1 MTARRITH
9 SEKSNIEFL
18 MAQIT
23 CPKCGGAADVAVG
36 TPYCAQCGWNREA
49 AVRKLTRIT
58 WLLPALIVV
67 FDLIGIVG
75 LGFVKHN
82 WSGAI
87 LFATLPTLLLG
98 FVYAGAKQGLTKLR
112 APQGTASSS
121 GGDAASFVRTADASI
136 NPEKSKQYAFLVSL
150 PPPRPVRLGPR
161 GKVMLTVVLLVVFF
175 LDAFL
180 IWSLYGVWQ
189 GTRSFA
195 DFHGPQIFLACLTA
209 LIASVPFFV
218 RRGMVRHKNLM
229 ENEAVAMARVT
240 GQKTLKS
247 NSIITYEFE
256 DADGKTISESGP
268 DLTRSLYE
276 GMTVPVFY
284 DAQNSK
290 RQVAACAS
298 FFEIVNPREG

>member
-1 MTARRITH
+1 
-9 SEKSNIEFL
+9 
-18 MAQIT
+18 MAQLR
-23 CPKCGGAADVAVG
+23 CPKCGAAAEIAVG
-36 TPYCAQCGWNREA
+36 TPYCVKCGWNREA

-67 FDLIGIVG
+67 FDLIGIIG
-75 LGFVKHN
+75 LGFVMHN

-87 LFATLPTLLLG
+87 LFAALPTLLLG
-98 FVYAGAKQGLTKLR
+98 FVYAGAKQGLTKLNM
-112 APQGTASSS
+112 PQGTASSS
-121 GGDAASFVRTADASI
+121 RGDAASLATVARTSVSRK
-136 NPEKSKQYAFLVSL
+136 KSQQYDFLVSL

-180 IWSLYGVWQ
+180 VWSLYGLWY

-195 DFHGPQIFLACLTA
+195 DFHGPQIFLVCLTV
-209 LIASVPFFV
+209 LIACVPFFV
-218 RRGMVRHKNLM
+218 RRGIVRHRDLM
-229 ENEAVAMARVT
+229 ENGAVAMARVT
-240 GQKTLKS
+240 GQRTLKS

-276 GMTVPVFY
+276 GMTVPVFC
-284 DAQNSK
+284 DPHNPK

-298 FFEIVNPREG
+298 FFEIVPPGAI

>member
-1 MTARRITH
+1 
-9 SEKSNIEFL
+9 

-23 CPKCGGAADVAVG
+23 CPKCGAAADVAVG
-36 TPYCAQCGWNREA
+36 TPYCAKCGWNREA
-49 AVRKLTRIT
+49 AVRKLTRVT

-67 FDLIGIVG
+67 FDLMGIVG
-75 LGFVKHN
+75 LGFMKHD

-98 FVYAGAKQGLTKLR
+98 FVYAGAKRGLVKLR
-112 APQGTASSS
+112 APHEAANP
-121 GGDAASFVRTADASI
+121 GGDAGDFAKTASASV
-136 NPEKSKQYAFLVSL
+136 NAEKSQQYDFMVSL

-180 IWSLYGVWQ
+180 IWSLYGVWYGAQ
-189 GTRSFA
+189 SFA
-195 DFHGPQIFLACLTA
+195 DFHGPQIFLACLTV
-209 LIASVPFFV
+209 LIACVPFFV
-218 RRGMVRHKNLM
+218 RRGIVRHQKLM
-229 ENEAVAMARVT
+229 ENGAVAMARVT
-240 GQKTLKS
+240 GQRTLKS

-256 DADGKTISESGP
+256 DANGQTISESGP

-284 DAQNSK
+284 DAQNPK

-298 FFEIVNPREG
+298 FFEIVNPGAQ

>member
-1 MTARRITH
+1 
-9 SEKSNIEFL
+9 

-23 CPKCGGAADVAVG
+23 CPKCGAAADVAVG
-36 TPYCAQCGWNREA
+36 TPYCAKCGWNREA

-67 FDLIGIVG
+67 FDLIGIIG
-75 LGFVKHN
+75 LGFVKHD

-112 APQGTASSS
+112 APHEASNPAGDAGDFAKTAS
-121 GGDAASFVRTADASI
+121 ASVHQ
-136 NPEKSKQYAFLVSL
+136 EKSQQYNFMVSL

-180 IWSLYGVWQ
+180 IWSLYGLWY

-195 DFHGPQIFLACLTA
+195 DFHGPQIFLACLTV
-209 LIASVPFFV
+209 LIACVPFFV
-218 RRGMVRHKNLM
+218 RVRMVRDQNLM
-229 ENEAVAMARVT
+229 ENGAVAMARVT
-240 GQKTLKS
+240 GQQTLKN
-247 NSIITYEFE
+247 NSVITYEFE
-256 DADGKTISESGP
+256 DANGKTISESGP

-284 DAQNSK
+284 DAQNPK

-298 FFEIVNPREG
+298 FFEIVNPGSE

>member
-1 MTARRITH
+1 
-9 SEKSNIEFL
+9 
-18 MAQIT
+18 MAQIA
-23 CPKCGGAADVAVG
+23 CPKCGAAADVAVG
-36 TPYCAQCGWNREA
+36 TPYCAKCGWNREA

-58 WLLPALIVV
+58 WLLPALVVV
-67 FDLIGIVG
+67 FDVIGIIG

-98 FVYAGAKQGLTKLR
+98 FVYAGARQGLTKLKM
-112 APQGTASSS
+112 PQGTTDR
-121 GGDAASFVRTADASI
+121 GGDATSFATAANTSAAQG
-136 NPEKSKQYAFLVSL
+136 NSQQYDFLVSL
-150 PPPRPVRLGPR
+150 PPPRPVRLGAR
-161 GKVMLTVVLLVVFF
+161 GKIMLTVVLLVVFV

-180 IWSLYGVWQ
+180 IWSLYGLWY

-209 LIASVPFFV
+209 LIACVPFFV

-229 ENEAVAMARVT
+229 ENGAVAMAHVT
-240 GQKTLKS
+240 DQKTLKS

-256 DADGKTISESGP
+256 DANGKTLSESGP

-284 DAQNSK
+284 DAQDSK
-290 RQVAACAS
+290 RQVVACAS
-298 FFEIVNPREG
+298 FFEIANPGEQ

>member
-1 MTARRITH
+1 
-9 SEKSNIEFL
+9 
-18 MAQIT
+18 MAQIA
-23 CPKCGGAADVAVG
+23 CPKCGAAADVAVG
-36 TPYCAQCGWNREA
+36 TPYCAKCGWNREA

-67 FDLIGIVG
+67 FDLIGIIG
-75 LGFVKHN
+75 LGFVKHK

-98 FVYAGAKQGLTKLR
+98 FVYAGAKQGLAKLKM
-112 APQGTASSS
+112 PQGTTDR
-121 GGDAASFVRTADASI
+121 GGDAASFAVAANTSVNR
-136 NPEKSKQYAFLVSL
+136 EKSQQYDFMVSL

-161 GKVMLTVVLLVVFF
+161 GKIMLTVVLLVVFF

-180 IWSLYGVWQ
+180 IWSLYGVWY

-195 DFHGPQIFLACLTA
+195 DFHGPQIFLACLTV
-209 LIASVPFFV
+209 LIACVPFFV

-229 ENEAVAMARVT
+229 ENGAVAMAHVT
-240 GQKTLKS
+240 GQKNLKN

-256 DADGKTISESGP
+256 DANGKTISESGP

-284 DAQNSK
+284 DEQDARRN
-290 RQVAACAS
+290 VAACAS
-298 FFEIVNPREG
+298 FFEIANPSGR

>member
-1 MTARRITH
+1 
-9 SEKSNIEFL
+9 

-23 CPKCGGAADVAVG
+23 CPKCESAADVAVG
-36 TPYCAQCGWNREA
+36 TPYCAKCGWNREA

-112 APQGTASSS
+112 APQGTTNR
-121 GGDAASFVRTADASI
+121 GGDAASFATAASTSVSR
-136 NPEKSKQYAFLVSL
+136 EKSQRYDFLVSL
-150 PPPRPVRLGPR
+150 PAPRSVRLGPR

-180 IWSLYGVWQ
+180 IWSLYGLWY

-195 DFHGPQIFLACLTA
+195 DFHGPQIFLACLTV
-209 LIASVPFFV
+209 LIACVPFFV

-229 ENEAVAMARVT
+229 ENGAVVLARVT
-240 GQKTLKS
+240 GQRTLKN

-256 DADGKTISESGP
+256 DANGKSISESGP

-284 DAQNSK
+284 DAQNPK

-298 FFEIVNPREG
+298 FFEIVPPDAI

>member
-1 MTARRITH
+1 M
-9 SEKSNIEFL
+9 
-18 MAQIT
+18 
-23 CPKCGGAADVAVG
+23 G
-36 TPYCAQCGWNREA
+36 TPYCAKCGWNREA

-67 FDLIGIVG
+67 FDLIGIIG

-121 GGDAASFVRTADASI
+121 RGDVASVARTADASI
-136 NPEKSKQYAFLVSL
+136 NQEKSQRYHFLVSL

-161 GKVMLTVVLLVVFF
+161 GKVMLTVVLLVVFV

-180 IWSLYGVWQ
+180 IWSLYGLWYS
-189 GTRSFA
+189 TRSFA
-195 DFHGPQIFLACLTA
+195 DFHGPQIFLACLTV
-209 LIASVPFFV
+209 LIACVPFFV

-229 ENEAVAMARVT
+229 ENGAVAMARVT
-240 GQKTLKS
+240 GQRTLKN

-256 DADGKTISESGP
+256 DANGKSISESGP

-284 DAQNSK
+284 DAQNSE

-298 FFEIVNPREG
+298 FFEIIAPGAE

>member
-1 MTARRITH
+1 
-9 SEKSNIEFL
+9 

-23 CPKCGGAADVAVG
+23 CPKCGAAADVAVG
-36 TPYCAQCGWNREA
+36 TPYCAKCGWNREA

-58 WLLPALIVV
+58 WFLPALIVV

-112 APQGTASSS
+112 APHEAANPAGDAGDFAKTAS
-121 GGDAASFVRTADASI
+121 ASVHQ
-136 NPEKSKQYAFLVSL
+136 EKSQQYNFMVSL

-180 IWSLYGVWQ
+180 IWSLYGVWYE
-189 GTRSFA
+189 TRSFA
-195 DFHGPQIFLACLTA
+195 DFHGPQIFLACLTV
-209 LIASVPFFV
+209 LIACVPFFV
-218 RRGMVRHKNLM
+218 RVRMVRDQNLM
-229 ENEAVAMARVT
+229 ENGAVAMARVT
-240 GQKTLKS
+240 GQQTLKN
-247 NSIITYEFE
+247 NSVITYEFE
-256 DADGKTISESGP
+256 DANGKTISESGP
-268 DLTRSLYE
+268 DMTRSLYE

-284 DAQNSK
+284 DAQNPE
-290 RQVAACAS
+290 RQVAACGS
-298 FFEIVNPREG
+298 FFEIENPGEG

>member
-1 MTARRITH
+1 
-9 SEKSNIEFL
+9 

-23 CPKCGGAADVAVG
+23 CPKCGAGADVAVG
-36 TPYCAQCGWNREA
+36 TPYCAKCGWNREA

-58 WLLPALIVV
+58 WLLPALIAV
-67 FDLIGIVG
+67 FDLTGIVG

-87 LFATLPTLLLG
+87 LIATLPTLLLG
-98 FVYAGAKQGLTKLR
+98 FVYAGAKQGLTKLKM
-112 APQGTASSS
+112 PQGTASSRS
-121 GGDAASFVRTADASI
+121 DAASFAKTADASV
-136 NPEKSKQYAFLVSL
+136 NQEKSQQYDFLVSL

-161 GKVMLTVVLLVVFF
+161 GKIMLTVVLLVVFF

-180 IWSLYGVWQ
+180 IWSLYGVWY

-209 LIASVPFFV
+209 LIPCVPFFV
-218 RRGMVRHKNLM
+218 RRGIVRHQNLM
-229 ENEAVAMARVT
+229 VSGAVAMARVT
-240 GQKTLKS
+240 GQRTLKN
-247 NSIITYEFE
+247 NSVITYEFE
-256 DADGKTISESGP
+256 DANGKTVSESGP

-276 GMTVPVFY
+276 GMSVPVFY
-284 DAQNSK
+284 DVQNPK

-298 FFEIVNPREG
+298 FSEIVNPSNE

>member
-1 MTARRITH
+1 M
-9 SEKSNIEFL
+9 
-18 MAQIT
+18 
-23 CPKCGGAADVAVG
+23 G
-36 TPYCAQCGWNREA
+36 TPYCAKCGWNREA

-67 FDLIGIVG
+67 FDLFGIVG
-75 LGFVKHN
+75 LGFAMHN

-112 APQGTASSS
+112 APQGTANL
-121 GGDAASFVRTADASI
+121 GGDSASVAEIATARV
-136 NPEKSKQYAFLVSL
+136 NQEKSQQYDFLVSL

-161 GKVMLTVVLLVVFF
+161 GRIMLTVVLLVVFF
-175 LDAFL
+175 LNAFL

-195 DFHGPQIFLACLTA
+195 DFHGPQIFLACLTL
-209 LIASVPFFV
+209 LIACVPFFV

-229 ENEAVAMARVT
+229 ENGAVAMARVT
-240 GQKTLKS
+240 GQRTLKS

-284 DAQNSK
+284 DAQNAK
-290 RQVAACAS
+290 RQVVACAS
-298 FFEIVNPREG
+298 FFEIANPSGC

>member
-1 MTARRITH
+1 
-9 SEKSNIEFL
+9 

-23 CPKCGGAADVAVG
+23 CPKCGAAADVAVG
-36 TPYCAQCGWNREA
+36 TPYCAKCGWNREA

-67 FDLIGIVG
+67 LDLIGIIG
-75 LGFVKHN
+75 LGFVKHD

-112 APQGTASSS
+112 APQAAASSS
-121 GGDAASFVRTADASI
+121 RGDAASFAKTADASV
-136 NPEKSKQYAFLVSL
+136 NQEKSQQYDFLVSL
-150 PPPRPVRLGPR
+150 PPPRPVQLGAR
-161 GKVMLTVVLLVVFF
+161 GKIMLTVVLLVVFF

-180 IWSLYGVWQ
+180 IWSLYGLWY
-189 GTRSFA
+189 GARSFG
-195 DFHGPQIFLACLTA
+195 DFHGPQIFLASLA
-209 LIASVPFFV
+209 LLIACVPFFV
-218 RRGMVRHKNLM
+218 RRGIVRHQKLM
-229 ENEAVAMARVT
+229 ENGAVAMARVT
-240 GQKTLKS
+240 GQRTLKN

-256 DADGKTISESGP
+256 DANGKTISESGP
-268 DLTRSLYE
+268 DLTRSLFE

-284 DAQNSK
+284 DAQNPK

-298 FFEIVNPREG
+298 FFEIVNPSKG

>member
-1 MTARRITH
+1 
-9 SEKSNIEFL
+9 

-23 CPKCGGAADVAVG
+23 CPKCGSAADVAVG
-36 TPYCAQCGWNREA
+36 TPYCAKCGWNREA

-75 LGFVKHN
+75 LGFAKHN

-98 FVYAGAKQGLTKLR
+98 FVYAGAKQGLTKLKTPHGTTSSR
-112 APQGTASSS
+112 GDTASFAKT
-121 GGDAASFVRTADASI
+121 GDASVNR
-136 NPEKSKQYAFLVSL
+136 EKTKQYDFLVSL

-161 GKVMLTVVLLVVFF
+161 GKIMLTVVLLVVFF

-180 IWSLYGVWQ
+180 IWSLYGVWY
-189 GTRSFA
+189 GTHSFA
-195 DFHGPQIFLACLTA
+195 DFHGPQIFLACLTV
-209 LIASVPFFV
+209 LIACVPFFV

-229 ENEAVAMARVT
+229 ENGAVAMARVT
-240 GQKTLKS
+240 GQRTLKN

-256 DADGKTISESGP
+256 DTNGATISESGP
-268 DLTRSLYE
+268 DLTRSFFE

-284 DAQNSK
+284 DAKNPK

-298 FFEIVNPREG
+298 FFEIVNPSEG

>member
-1 MTARRITH
+1 
-9 SEKSNIEFL
+9 
-18 MAQIT
+18 MAQIA
-23 CPKCGGAADVAVG
+23 CPKCGAAADVAVG
-36 TPYCAQCGWNREA
+36 TPCCAKCGWNRQA

-67 FDLIGIVG
+67 FDLIGIIG

-98 FVYAGAKQGLTKLR
+98 LVYAGAKQGLTKLR

-121 GGDAASFVRTADASI
+121 RGDAASFAKTGDASVHQ
-136 NPEKSKQYAFLVSL
+136 ERSQQYDFLVSL

-161 GKVMLTVVLLVVFF
+161 GKIMLTVVLLVVFF

-180 IWSLYGVWQ
+180 IWSLYGLWYGAQ
-189 GTRSFA
+189 SFA

-209 LIASVPFFV
+209 LIACVPFFV
-218 RRGMVRHKNLM
+218 RRGIVRHKNLM
-229 ENEAVAMARVT
+229 ENGAVAMARVT
-240 GQKTLKS
+240 GRRTLK
-247 NSIITYEFE
+247 NSSVITYEFE
-256 DADGKTISESGP
+256 DASEKTISESGP

-276 GMTVPVFY
+276 GMSVPVFY
-284 DAQNSK
+284 DAQNPK

-298 FFEIVNPREG
+298 FFEIVNPGEP

>member
-1 MTARRITH
+1 MV
-9 SEKSNIEFL
+9 
-18 MAQIT
+18 QIA
-23 CPKCGGAADVAVG
+23 CPKCGAAAYVAVG
-36 TPYCAQCGWNREA
+36 TPYCAKCGWNREA

-67 FDLIGIVG
+67 FDLIGIIGV
-75 LGFVKHN
+75 GFVMHN

-98 FVYAGAKQGLTKLR
+98 FVYAGAKQGLTKLSM
-112 APQGTASSS
+112 PQGMASSS
-121 GGDAASFVRTADASI
+121 RGDAASFAKTADASV
-136 NPEKSKQYAFLVSL
+136 NQEKSQQYDFLVSL
-150 PPPRPVRLGPR
+150 PTPRPVRLGAR
-161 GKVMLTVVLLVVFF
+161 GKIMLTVVLLVVFF

-180 IWSLYGVWQ
+180 VWSLYGVWY

-195 DFHGPQIFLACLTA
+195 DFHGPQIFLACLTV
-209 LIASVPFFV
+209 LIACIPFFV
-218 RRGMVRHKNLM
+218 RRGIARHRDLM

-240 GQKTLKS
+240 GQRTLKS

-256 DADGKTISESGP
+256 DANGKTISESGP

-284 DAQNSK
+284 DAQNLK
-290 RQVAACAS
+290 RHVAACAS
-298 FFEIVNPREG
+298 FFEIVNPSEG